1 MPFFLLFIALK
12 LALVVFAVMLVAMF
26 AAEFL
31 PQMADWAVAS
41 SNGTMLAEVG
51 QLLARGLNFM
61 AALAQKFLGFI
72 YAVLASIGIDV
83 TSLKEMTENID
94 LEAPAKPDK
103 PDF

>member
-31 PQMADWAVAS
+31 PQMADWAVAA

-51 QLLARGLNFM
+51 QLLAKGLHFL

-72 YAVLASIGIDV
+72 YNVLASFGIDV

-94 LEAPAKPDK
+94 LEAPPKPDK